1 MITLLPTA
9 TPITPLIP
17 DRHPSGPQQD
27 PTTFGWTDESPA
39 TQAAA
44 ELDGFQAYLQQ
55 IGSHEMLDA
64 AEERRLATLVQAGR
78 AADGSFTAVA
88 RAARD
93 TLVEHNLKLAVYCA
107 NKYARTAEEREDLT
121 SAANHGLMLAAE
133 RFLPGKNVRF
143 NTYATWPIYSM
154 IVAELGRRR
163 RVVDLPRNIRET
175 LRLVRRAEAT
185 LLQALGRDAT
195 DEELALRLDLP
206 AEKVASL
213 RELGQA
219 NISLDAPVGDD
230 GELTLGETLRDDE
243 APGTAKLAARRLDAE
258 LIRGHLRLLGERET
272 LIVELRTGLRDGREW
287 TLDEIG
293 DHLNVSRE
301 RVRQIEERT
310 HRKLRALVQPAAFGA
325 N

>member
-1 MITLLPTA
+1 MITLIPTA
-9 TPITPLIP
+9 TPSATLTI
-17 DRHPSGPQQD
+17 DRHLAAQQAPSGIE
-27 PTTFGWTDESPA
+27 WTEATPA
-39 TQAAA
+39 EQAATA
-44 ELDGFQAYLQQ
+44 LDGFQAYLQQ
-55 IGSHEMLDA
+55 IGSHEVLDA
-64 AEERRLATLVQAGR
+64 AEELRLAALIQAGR
-78 AADGSFTAVA
+78 AADGSFTAAA

-107 NKYARTAEEREDLT
+107 NKYAHTAEEREDLT

-133 RFLPGKNVRF
+133 RFLPEKNVRF
-143 NTYATWPIYSM
+143 NTYASWPIYSM

-175 LRLVRRAEAT
+175 LRLIRRTEAA
-185 LLQALGRDAT
+185 LLQALGRDAS
-195 DEELALRLDLP
+195 DEELAQRLDLP
-206 AEKVASL
+206 TEKVATL

-219 NISLDAPVGDD
+219 NVSLDAPVGDD
-230 GELTLGETLRDDE
+230 GELTLGETLRDDA
-243 APGTAKLAARRLDAE
+243 APGTAKLAAQRLDAE

-310 HRKLRALVQPAAFGA
+310 HRKLRALIQPTAPGA